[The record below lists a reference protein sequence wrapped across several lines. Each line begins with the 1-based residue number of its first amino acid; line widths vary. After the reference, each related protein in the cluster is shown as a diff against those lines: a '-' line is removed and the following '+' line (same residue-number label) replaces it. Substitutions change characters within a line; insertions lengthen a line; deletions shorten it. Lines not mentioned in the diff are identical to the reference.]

1 MAYEITKNISH
12 NGSDVEVY
20 YVGQGTGVDTI
31 WSDLQED
38 RMKISKKETAD
49 DLASELGGNVTVRKV

>member
-1 MAYEITKNISH
+1 MAYQITKNISH

-20 YVGQGTGVDTI
+20 YVGRGTGVDTI

-49 DLASELGGNVTVRKV
+49 DLASELVGM